1 MLIYRQSNRSG
12 HAGET
17 IWNYLEL
24 HCIPTCRQSYAHA
37 RNDVSNP
44 LSHAITIIPMA
55 MPGYLL

>member
-17 IWNYLEL
+17 ICNYTLYTA
-24 HCIPTCRQSYAHA
+24 TCRQSYAHA